1 MGKKAILFGGLMI
14 LLGAGVYAGLMIS
27 EGTAPSITAL
37 IPAFFGLPIALL
49 GVLALS
55 DAYRK
60 HAMHA
65 VAVLALLGLL
75 APTAR
80 LVMQL
85 VRGADVAWLPLLSLV
100 LMAFLSGGLLALC
113 VKSFIDAR
121 RQAEQRSGFPK
132 R

>member
-1 MGKKAILFGGLMI
+1 MGKTAILFGV
-14 LLGAGVYAGLMIS
+14 LLIVLGVGIYAGLLVVDD
-27 EGTAPSITAL
+27 TAPSITAL

-49 GVLALS
+49 GVLALN

-75 APTAR
+75 APLSR

-85 VRGADVAWLPLLSLV
+85 VRSADVAWLPLLSLV
-100 LMAFLSGGLLALC
+100 LMALLNAGLLALC

-121 RQAEQRSGFPK
+121 RRRASDA
-132 R
+132 

>member
-1 MGKKAILFGGLMI
+1 MGKTAILFGV
-14 LLGAGVYAGLMIS
+14 LLIVLGVGIYAGLLVGD
-27 EGTAPSITAL
+27 GTAPSITAL

-49 GVLALS
+49 GVLALN

-75 APTAR
+75 APLSR
-80 LVMQL
+80 LVTQL
-85 VRGADVAWLPLLSLV
+85 ARSADVAWLPLLSLV
-100 LMAFLSGGLLALC
+100 LMALLNAALLALC

-121 RQAEQRSGFPK
+121 RRRS
-132 R
+132 RDA